1 MAREILYNA
10 LIKKYEAE
18 IADAN
23 AKVTIMLTDPRIS
36 PDHSDITG
44 EIDKELGKIEAAESK
59 MAILQRV
66 YGRNQAKSSMQG
78 PGFFDLMERK

>member
-23 AKVTIMLTDPRIS
+23 AKVTIMLTDPRII
-36 PDHSDITG
+36 PEHIDITG
-44 EIDKELGKIEAAESK
+44 EIDKELGEEIVTGKPLHRRQQSLPRIS
-59 MAILQRV
+59 
-66 YGRNQAKSSMQG
+66 
-78 PGFFDLMERK
+78 

>member
-10 LIKKYEAE
+10 LIKKYEAD

-23 AKVTIMLTDPRIS
+23 AKVTIMLIDPRII
-36 PDHSDITG
+36 PEHIDITG
-44 EIDKELGKIEAAESK
+44 EIDKELGRIEAAESK

-66 YGRNQAKSSMQG
+66 YGRN
-78 PGFFDLMERK
+78 

>member
-10 LIKKYEAE
+10 LIKKYEAD

-23 AKVTIMLTDPRIS
+23 AKVTIMLINPRII
-36 PDHSDITG
+36 PEHIDITG
-44 EIDKELGKIEAAESK
+44 EIDKELGRIEAAESK

-66 YGRNQAKSSMQG
+66 YGRN
-78 PGFFDLMERK
+78 